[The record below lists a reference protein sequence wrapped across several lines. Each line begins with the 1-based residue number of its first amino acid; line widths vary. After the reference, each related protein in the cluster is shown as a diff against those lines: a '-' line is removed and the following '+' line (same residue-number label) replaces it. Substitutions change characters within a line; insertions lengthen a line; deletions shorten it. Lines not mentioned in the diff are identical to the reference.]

1 MAKVFVGVRIE
12 PDILIR
18 LDKMASETGRD
29 RSRLMSEAI
38 ALLVGAEVE
47 ATGDRLDRMQVQ
59 LNRLDGQVVELLA
72 RLSSLGKPQGRNPA
86 KGMPMVG

>member
-18 LDKMASETGRD
+18 LDKMATETGRD

-38 ALLVGAEVE
+38 ALLVGAEIQP
-47 ATGDRLDRMQVQ
+47 TGDRLDRMQGQ
-59 LNRLDGQVVELLA
+59 LNRLDEQVVELLA

-86 KGMPMVG
+86 KGMRMMG

>member
-12 PDILIR
+12 PDILTK

-72 RLSSLGKPQGRNPA
+72 RLSSLGKLQGRIPA
-86 KGMPMVG
+86 MAMKAG